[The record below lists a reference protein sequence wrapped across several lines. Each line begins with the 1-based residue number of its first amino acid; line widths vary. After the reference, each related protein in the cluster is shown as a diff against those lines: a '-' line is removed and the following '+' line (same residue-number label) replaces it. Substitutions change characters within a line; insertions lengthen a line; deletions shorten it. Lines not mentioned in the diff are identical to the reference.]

1 MFAFHPQESQTYK
14 IIWDV
19 FTKARRQLN
28 LQLPCN
34 YSTYQQPFIK
44 HACSD
49 LALSSVSKTSFC
61 HAFLKVKMIYSFFY
75 CYLHLW
81 LWQHIRTKFFFFFN
95 WLLSYALLLPSLQGY
110 SVLKLPL
117 TRILPYL
124 SIIIYASNW
133 PLIVSVCFKTVLFHS
148 NEKQESLMLPESRLC
163 FKLNCKPWIEL
174 ILGKMVIAPQ
184 VIESQK
190 GSERF

>member
-1 MFAFHPQESQTYK
+1 MLAVILLCHLFPKLPFAMLSLKLKWF
-14 IIWDV
+14 IV
-19 FTKARRQLN
+19 FFFIVIFISGSD
-28 LQLPCN
+28 
-34 YSTYQQPFIK
+34 ST
-44 HACSD
+44 SE
-49 LALSSVSKTSFC
+49 LS
-61 HAFLKVKMIYSFFY
+61 
-75 CYLHLW
+75 
-81 LWQHIRTKFFFFFN
+81 FFFFN

-124 SIIIYASNW
+124 SIIIYTSNW

-148 NEKQESLMLPESRLC
+148 NEKQESLMLPESQLC